1 MEQIRT
7 QLEQELFKL
16 SDEGWS
22 YVLAEVGEQPT
33 AADIKRFVLETDL
46 KKIGEPSIPKD
57 LKKLQNGE
65 IKERLV
71 LQITSIVDVSMPKA
85 KRERRGLDPHRP
97 HMCVVNFT
105 DGHTTLHGVEYQP
118 IADMHALAAGA
129 KVVIQRADIRGGY
142 LLLDQHSF
150 ASVLFRGH
158 LDAHLMMRKQGQV
171 TGTQG
176 PPPFTALPTE
186 SRASHVTDQGR
197 DQRNNSQDKKGNNNQ
212 RQKNDG
218 KASQDATA
226 NNSNNTKNGNNN
238 PRSNKNNSVNKKDNS
253 GETRTQR
260 TTTDTRTKSTNTRN
274 NTAARSPHSDTTDK
288 SARANNNNNQH
299 SNNSQ
304 HNNANNNK
312 SANNNNK
319 RNNAEPR
326 TPPTTAST
334 QERNNATAGHNTAHR
349 PPTERKQDE
358 TKRYEAKNRPNT
370 KAEFKPKTDR
380 AGNETSVTQ
389 PHTNQ
394 SSGNN
399 HVRANSNT
407 RPHTKSDSTARHA
420 NGPKYAPRV
429 EAQDTHRRAG
439 PQGNKWERKTEGQT
453 SDNSAY
459 YQAINPLLQALVT
472 FRPPHASE
480 AFMSV
485 QVTLTRV
492 ALSSVTLLTDNL
504 ACLALSDALTVLQVC
519 CDLTLLADILS
530 VPPDNAQLVLQTAYQ
545 VLGAAQPV
553 YHLVAPVQIN
563 HPVNMIA
570 GYIMLTDV
578 EL

>member
-1 MEQIRT
+1 
-7 QLEQELFKL
+7 
-16 SDEGWS
+16 
-22 YVLAEVGEQPT
+22 
-33 AADIKRFVLETDL
+33 
-46 KKIGEPSIPKD
+46 
-57 LKKLQNGE
+57 
-65 IKERLV
+65 
-71 LQITSIVDVSMPKA
+71 
-85 KRERRGLDPHRP
+85 
-97 HMCVVNFT
+97 
-105 DGHTTLHGVEYQP
+105 
-118 IADMHALAAGA
+118 
-129 KVVIQRADIRGGY
+129 
-142 LLLDQHSF
+142 
-150 ASVLFRGH
+150 
-158 LDAHLMMRKQGQV
+158 MMRKQGQV

-238 PRSNKNNSVNKKDNS
+238 PRSNKNNSVNKRDNR

-260 TTTDTRTKSTNTRN
+260 TTADTRTKSTNTHN
-274 NTAARSPHSDTTDK
+274 NTAARSPHGDATDK
-288 SARANNNNNQH
+288 SARANNNNG
-299 SNNSQ
+299 Q
-304 HNNANNNK
+304 HNNATNYK
-312 SANNNNK
+312 SAHNNNK

-334 QERNNATAGHNTAHR
+334 QERNNATAVHNTAHR
-349 PPTERKQDE
+349 PPTERKQVE
-358 TKRYEAKNRPNT
+358 TKRYEAKNRPNNPKNSTNT
-370 KAEFKPKTDR
+370 KAEFKPKADKAR
-380 AGNETSVTQ
+380 NETPVTQ

-399 HVRANSNT
+399 HVRANNSNT

-439 PQGNKWERKTEGQT
+439 PQGNEWERKTEGQT